1 MNLHSTF
8 LKYEKL
14 SYIAVNRGTFRS
26 CGSAEQKQVY
36 LLLGTFIWITKLSGR
51 PSDLEHGLMQKDV
64 LEQQA
69 LRLKGAGLGEL
80 FHHAS

>member
-1 MNLHSTF
+1 M
-8 LKYEKL
+8 KKL
-14 SYIAVNRGTFRS
+14 VTLLLTGETFRS
-26 CGSAEQKQVY
+26 CGFAEQKQVY

-69 LRLKGAGLGEL
+69 LRLEGAGLGEL
-80 FHHAS
+80 FHHA